1 MPSCKRGKPAS
12 LPGDRALEDA
22 RQRMSHATSTRS
34 APVARS
40 SAARAHTIQ
49 LPALRGGTLRRE
61 RLLRRLAQ
69 TTDVPITLLVAP
81 AGYGKTTLLVHW
93 LAGDSRAVA
102 WVSVGDDP
110 GRLGSSI
117 ARALD
122 TRAGTAR
129 HSRHLRVAGDRARDV
144 EGLAE
149 TLRRA
154 EQPFVLVL
162 DDVHRLSSP
171 RAVAALRTIADAVPQ
186 GSQLV
191 LASRQEPAL
200 PIGRLRA
207 EGRLVDLRAA
217 DLVMTRREAAVMLSL
232 AGLELP
238 PEDVLVLLERT
249 EGWPAGLYL
258 AAQSLCG
265 KQDLHRAVSRFGGDD
280 RLMSDY
286 VRDELLDGL
295 GDDQRAFLRRTS
307 VLENLSGSLCD
318 AVLGSHGSGEAL
330 RHMSR
335 SNVLMVPLDS
345 ADREYRYHAALA
357 RMLRA
362 ELGRVEPQFEAE
374 LHQRASA
381 WYADAGDLDRAIA
394 HAIQGGDA
402 ERAGELLWSSA
413 ADQVLDGRASNVR
426 RRLAELA
433 THEIA
438 SHPTLALTAAASHLA
453 DGTRDQVEHWTSV
466 AESAD
471 DARFTA
477 GIALM
482 RAAVARQGIAPMV
495 ADAARA
501 YEGLRDDSPWRSL
514 CCLLQGAGEYLAG
527 DGEAAVARLEE
538 GARRGAIGA
547 RGVQILCLAQLAL
560 AAIDDGDWEQGR
572 LLASRARA
580 QVERMDLAGSPTC
593 ALVYAVSALVRA
605 HRDRVEDAQAD
616 RRKAIELLT
625 QLVDY
630 IPWYEVETRIVLA
643 RTALRLGDVTGT
655 RTLLGEASRMLAR
668 ADDAAVL
675 RRWIDELW
683 SQTEAFTVTAL
694 VGPSSLTTAE
704 LRVLALMPTHLSFR
718 EIGRRLHVS
727 ANTVKTHAHA
737 VYRKLDVCS
746 RSEAVVRAT
755 ETGLLDRQS

>member
-1 MPSCKRGKPAS
+1 

-22 RQRMSHATSTRS
+22 RQRMSHATSTRA

-40 SAARAHTIQ
+40 SAASQ
-49 LPALRGGTLRRE
+49 LPAVRGGTLRRE

-69 TTDVPITLLVAP
+69 TTEVPITLLVAP
-81 AGYGKTTLLVHW
+81 AGYGKTMLLVHW

-102 WVSVGDDP
+102 WVSVGDREDDP

-117 ARALD
+117 ARAL
-122 TRAGTAR
+122 GTSADAAR
-129 HSRHLRVAGDRARDV
+129 HSRHLRIAGDRARDV

-171 RAVAALRTIADAVPQ
+171 RAVAALRTIADAVPR

-238 PEDVLVLLERT
+238 AEDVLVLLERT
-249 EGWPAGLYL
+249 EGWPVGLYL
-258 AAQSLCG
+258 AAVSLGG
-265 KQDLHRAVSRFGGDD
+265 KQDVHRAVSRFGGDD

-295 GDDQRAFLRRTS
+295 DDDQRAFMRRTS

-318 AVLGSHGSGEAL
+318 AVLESRGSGEAL

-345 ADREYRYHAALA
+345 ADGEYRYHAALA

-381 WYADAGDLDRAIA
+381 WYAAAGDVDRAIT
-394 HAIQGGDA
+394 HAIQGGDV
-402 ERAGELLWSSA
+402 ERAGEMLWSSA
-413 ADQVLDGRASNVR
+413 AEQVLDGRASTVR

-438 SHPTLALTAAASHLA
+438 SHPTLALTAAATHLA
-453 DGTRDQVEHWTSV
+453 DGARDQVDHWTSV
-466 AESAD
+466 AASAD
-471 DARFTA
+471 DTRFTA

-482 RAAVARQGIAPMV
+482 RAAVARDGIAAMA
-495 ADAARA
+495 ADAAQA
-501 YEGLRDDSPWRSL
+501 YEGLPDDSPWRSL
-514 CCLLQGAGEYLAG
+514 CCLLQGVGEYLAG
-527 DGEAAVARLEE
+527 DGEPAVARLEE

-547 RGVQILCLAQLAL
+547 RSVQILCLAQLAL
-560 AAIDDGDWEQGR
+560 AAVDDGDWEQGR

-580 QVERMDLAGSPTC
+580 QVERLDVAGSPTY
-593 ALVYAVSALVRA
+593 ALVYAVSALARA
-605 HRDRVEDAQAD
+605 HRDRVDDAQAD

-625 QLVDY
+625 MLVDY
-630 IPWYEVETRIVLA
+630 IPWYEVQTRIVLA

-668 ADDAAVL
+668 ADDAVVL
-675 RRWIDELW
+675 RRWLDELW